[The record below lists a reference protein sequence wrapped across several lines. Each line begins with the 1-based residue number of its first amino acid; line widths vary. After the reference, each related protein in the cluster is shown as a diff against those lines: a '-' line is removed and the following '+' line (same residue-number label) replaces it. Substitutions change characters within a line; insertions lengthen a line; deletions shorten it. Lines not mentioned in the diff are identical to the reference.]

1 MMRSNTELSR
11 HAQITEQDNLLMK
24 VRRAFV
30 FMNLLVLITT
40 AMLPRCGL
48 SLVGN
53 RLANT
58 FSAMSSIGAGAS
70 ASRSD
75 R

>member
-30 FMNLLVLITT
+30 FMKF
-40 AMLPRCGL
+40 
-48 SLVGN
+48 VGAHYN
-53 RLANT
+53 RYVT
-58 FSAMSSIGAGAS
+58 EM
-70 ASRSD
+70 RSKFGW
-75 R
+75 